1 MNINVLTLFPEM
13 FHNVLRE
20 SIIGRAQEDN
30 IISINTIN
38 IRDFSHNKH
47 KKVDDYTYGGGK
59 GMLLTCQP
67 IFHALESLTQN
78 RRKERI
84 IYLTPKGKTFNQS
97 IAKNLSKE
105 ENLIMI
111 CGHYE
116 GLDQRVIDNWVTDE
130 ISIGDYVL
138 TGGELPAMVLIDSI
152 VRLIP
157 GVLSNEDSYKD
168 DSFYNGLLEYPQYT
182 RPSNYEG
189 LNVPEILLSG
199 NHALISQWK
208 LIKSIEETINKRPDL
223 ITHIYNRKDINYKEK
238 TKIKEIILEYI
249 GNRDNNS

>member
-1 MNINVLTLFPEM
+1 MNIRVLTLFPDI
-13 FHNVLRE
+13 FQTVLNE
-20 SIIGRAQEDN
+20 SIIGRAQKDN
-30 IISINTIN
+30 IVSIKTVN
-38 IRDFSHNKH
+38 IRDYSENKH
-47 KKVDDYTYGGGK
+47 KKVDDYPYGGGK

-67 IFHALESLTQN
+67 IFNALESLTKN
-78 RRKERI
+78 DKKNRI

-97 IAKNLSKE
+97 IANDLSKE

-116 GLDQRVIDNWVTDE
+116 GLDQRIIDSWVTDE

-157 GVLSNEDSYKD
+157 GVLNKDDSYKD

-182 RPSNYEG
+182 RPSDYKG
-189 LNVPEILLSG
+189 LKVPKVLLSG
-199 NHALISQWK
+199 NHQWISQWR
-208 LIKSIEETINKRPDL
+208 LIKSIEETINRRPDL
-223 ITHIYNRKDINYKEK
+223 INKLYNRSDISYNQKIN
-238 TKIKEIILEYI
+238 IKEIILKYI
-249 GNRDNNS
+249 LNRNTNI